1 MWIMVKVD
9 NKDTRPTSMSHLFS
23 NVSIIDAEQVNVCW
37 VFTLIVKDGKK
48 QLKLIA
54 CFLLIKR

>member
-23 NVSIIDAEQVNVCW
+23 NISSIDVEQVNVCW
-37 VFTLIVKDGKK
+37 VFTLIVKDGKNS
-48 QLKLIA
+48 LN
-54 CFLLIKR
+54 